1 MLFVDNAAGNDS
13 TAVAGDISHPFRH
26 VQTATLSQGAW
37 GQAQPGDIIV
47 LRGTGTAWTDVG
59 YESYFMRFRDKSG
72 SAPTGASSTGAIAMM
87 GYPTDDAYIHGTL
100 PGGQKRGRTPA
111 INANPFPD
119 RGNCA

>member
-37 GQAQPGDIIV
+37 GEAQPGDTIV

-59 YESYFMRFRDKSG
+59 FQSYFMRFRDKSG
-72 SAPTGASSTGAIAMM
+72 SAPTGASRTGAIAVMR
-87 GYPTDDAYIHGTL
+87 YPSDDAYIRGTL
-100 PGGQKRGRTPA
+100 AAGQKRGVIAA
-111 INANPFPD
+111 IT
-119 RGNCA
+119 